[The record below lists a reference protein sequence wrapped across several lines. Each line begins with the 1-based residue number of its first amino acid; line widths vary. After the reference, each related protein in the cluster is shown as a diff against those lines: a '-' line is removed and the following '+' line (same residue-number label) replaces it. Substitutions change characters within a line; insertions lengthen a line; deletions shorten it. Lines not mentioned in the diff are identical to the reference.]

1 MSDIQTQ
8 IHRLLCTM
16 PVLYGLIGAPLPA
29 IESSYIASALVEGP
43 APLTREY
50 ETDPTVLAR
59 GYQMV
64 PHEDLIYSMQVV
76 ERLWKYFVDEGQ
88 QFTPEQ
94 AAVIDKEFWNLG

>member
-1 MSDIQTQ
+1 
-8 IHRLLCTM
+8 
-16 PVLYGLIGAPLPA
+16 
-29 IESSYIASALVEGP
+29 
-43 APLTREY
+43 
-50 ETDPTVLAR
+50 
-59 GYQMV
+59 MV